1 MTTAK
6 KATNIRA
13 TIDATWGSGEGKL
26 QLDDIFQDDPAKSR
40 PLTGSTLLRDK
51 SLLVT
56 STFDNSSFFI
66 SKLNHLG
73 AVDLAF
79 GVEGRVMGSFL
90 ANELASGGPIAEGA
104 DGRLFMAGSTTNG
117 KSSEVSPAILCLD
130 SKGNRVS
137 SFGDNGQVIIDPP
150 NTQRLTKKGPAFVF
164 ALPDGSII
172 VGVDYHTPDVLRA
185 HLYKFDA
192 QGAPVKAFGTDG
204 RVEIKHRLRHAST
217 SLSDG
222 CVLDNGLLLF
232 AGYEKYEPDVNTDGL
247 VVMLNSDSGAPHE
260 NFGHPERPGILVV
273 RYNSRGA
280 ELNTVRQR
288 APNRFTA
295 SGYTNMGNALS
306 ERYGM
311 LIAFDEEGKP
321 DFDVFGSPNIMPLPA
336 DLGSD
341 RRVNWADH
349 VPFADNIVVS
359 GGDEKGNYIACVKAR
374 SGGYNSDF
382 SDAGGVIPREET
394 TDSLSRLHYQQD
406 PGKLIVALNINPEN
420 PLGCL
425 YRYNISQ

>member
-1 MTTAK
+1 MAIAK
-6 KATNIRA
+6 KAANIRA
-13 TIDATWGSGEGKL
+13 TIDATWGSGQGKL
-26 QLDDIFQDDPAKSR
+26 QLDDIFQDDPTKSR

-56 STFDNSSFFI
+56 STFDNGVFFVA
-66 SKLNHLG
+66 KLNHLG
-73 AVDLAF
+73 ALDLAF
-79 GVEGRVMGSFL
+79 GVEGRVTGSFL
-90 ANELASGGPIAEGA
+90 ANEQASGGPIAEGA
-104 DGRLFMAGSTTNG
+104 DGRLFMAGSTANEE
-117 KSSEVSPAILCLD
+117 SNEVSAAILCLD

-137 SFGDNGQVIIDPP
+137 SFGENGQVIIDPP

-164 ALPDGSII
+164 ALPDGSVI

-204 RVEIKHRLRHAST
+204 RVEINHGMPHAST

-247 VVMLNSDSGAPHE
+247 VVMLNSESGALHE
-260 NFGHPERPGILVV
+260 SFGLPERPGVVVV
-273 RYNSRGA
+273 RYNSMGA

-288 APNRFTA
+288 SPDRFTA
-295 SGYTNMGNALS
+295 SGHTNMGNGVS

-311 LIAFDEEGKP
+311 LFAFDEKGKP
-321 DFDVFGSPNIMPLPA
+321 DFDVFGNPNVMPLPP

-359 GGDEKGNYIACVKAR
+359 GGDEKGNYIACVKTR

-382 SDAGGVIPREET
+382 SDAGGVIHRDET
-394 TDSLSRLHYQQD
+394 TDSLSRLHYQQA

-425 YRYNISQ
+425 YRYSISQ